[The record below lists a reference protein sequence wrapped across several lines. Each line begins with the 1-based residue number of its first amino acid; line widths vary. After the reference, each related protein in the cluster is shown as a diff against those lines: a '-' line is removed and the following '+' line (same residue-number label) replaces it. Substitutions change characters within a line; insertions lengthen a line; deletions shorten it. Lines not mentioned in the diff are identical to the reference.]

1 MTTLS
6 VIDDLQSDIEVFFPV
21 NNECFRQYFID
32 RGGIPF
38 DDNAYRTSY
47 LKGTVVKMPSQ
58 YPKNGSKAAKKLRH
72 WTFDIPALFPETEWE
87 FDEFGLLADV
97 KILMNGLSS
106 NAVVFSKEDIDEL
119 FTKTQ
124 EQFSP
129 MEHLS
134 LASDILI
141 PTAIDTPIPETLPPI
156 SIPTTLTED
165 SILAYTFEK
174 SPAQST
180 RSRMPKASPN
190 VHDISINLDD
200 DIQPEIESGYD
211 TETENA
217 GEPLKR
223 TQQQEKELHE
233 GIDGKTKEI
242 FHLAIWNPKT
252 KKWFA
257 QENKRSFPPTTA
269 QSKKM
274 SNQELAQWSEIYEIN
289 RDEVRPKT
297 QTVPKSFPKKNFNG
311 QFTYCGCSLKKCKV
325 NVAGSTHF
333 CLYCK
338 CRLSAFC
345 LVSEGCW
352 GLCRKCYFNNETDK
366 LQQRSLPVT
375 SLPKDSVTDQIQP
388 NTLPVTTLLKDN
400 VTSKKRVPISTAA
413 NPKLSRPQLL
423 LQSFTSPTNTLINL
437 ADVESPDLVSSNAD
451 DNLFAVVL
459 DKGILIPPK
468 PKVTYLL
475 NLYFL

>member
-1 MTTLS
+1 MSTSS
-6 VIDDLQSDIEVFFPV
+6 VIEDLQSNVEVFFPV

-38 DDNAYRTSY
+38 DDNTYKTSY
-47 LKGTVVKMPSQ
+47 LQGTVIKIPSQ
-58 YPKNGSKAAKKLRH
+58 YPKNGSKSANKLRH

-87 FDEFGLLADV
+87 FDEFCLLADV
-97 KILMNGLSS
+97 KILMSGLSS
-106 NAVVFSKEDIDEL
+106 NAVVLSKEDIDEL
-119 FTKTQ
+119 FTKTI
-124 EQFSP
+124 EQFSTI
-129 MEHLS
+129 EHLS
-134 LASDILI
+134 LVSDVLI
-141 PTAIDTPIPETLPPI
+141 PTAIDTPIPSAL

-180 RSRMPKASPN
+180 RSRMPKSSPN

-200 DIQPEIESGYD
+200 DIQPENQSGYD
-211 TETENA
+211 TETQNS

-223 TQQQEKELHE
+223 TLEQQKEFLE
-233 GIDGKTKEI
+233 GVDGVTKEI
-242 FHLAIWNPKT
+242 FHLAVWNPKT
-252 KKWFA
+252 KKWFS
-257 QENKRSFPPTTA
+257 QESKRSFPPTNA
-269 QSKKM
+269 QSQKM

-297 QTVPKSFPKKNFNG
+297 QTVPKSLPKKNFNG
-311 QFTYCGCSLKKCKV
+311 QFIYCGCYLKKCKV

-345 LVSEGCW
+345 LVNEGCW

-375 SLPKDSVTDQIQP
+375 SLPKDSVTNQIQP
-388 NTLPVTTLLKDN
+388 NTLPVTSLLKDN
-400 VTSKKRVPISTAA
+400 VSSKKKYQSQQRPI
-413 NPKLSRPQLL
+413 
-423 LQSFTSPTNTLINL
+423 QS
-437 ADVESPDLVSSNAD
+437 
-451 DNLFAVVL
+451 
-459 DKGILIPPK
+459 
-468 PKVTYLL
+468 
-475 NLYFL
+475 